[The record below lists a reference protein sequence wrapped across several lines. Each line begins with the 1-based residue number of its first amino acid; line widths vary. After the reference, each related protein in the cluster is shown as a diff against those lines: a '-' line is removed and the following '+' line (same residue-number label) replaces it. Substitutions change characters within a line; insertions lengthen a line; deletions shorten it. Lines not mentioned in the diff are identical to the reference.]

1 MDRNENKPNVENWK
15 LQSEKNKR
23 LISEYIEKINAA
35 VIERDKL
42 EKEEGISLTAELSLN
57 EKIVNVTNEK
67 DLSETQYFN
76 TIQFIREDC
85 KVHDIGNNTPPESI
99 IQEVKRVRSLNTVK
113 AESNENKSKLL
124 AVFLNML
131 KSAEQYNGQQKIKK
145 KIGDLEKQISRTEKR
160 MVDVD
165 KEAERLKDYLVEFV
179 SSYFQLDLINKLY
192 NTIDPHPNY
201 KKVRFECD
209 FNQKKPRLLVIMES
223 IKDDNDKIVPNLY
236 LSTAQ
241 INILSFCIF
250 MAKAMFAKTDK
261 GKDLDCIFVDDPIQ
275 ALDDI
280 NILSMIDLLRNVAFT
295 LNKQI
300 VITTHD
306 LNFFNLLQKKM
317 PQDKFNACYLQLKE
331 RGKFKKGH

>member
-1 MDRNENKPNVENWK
+1 M
-15 LQSEKNKR
+15 
-23 LISEYIEKINAA
+23 
-35 VIERDKL
+35 
-42 EKEEGISLTAELSLN
+42 
-57 EKIVNVTNEK
+57 
-67 DLSETQYFN
+67 
-76 TIQFIREDC
+76 
-85 KVHDIGNNTPPESI
+85 
-99 IQEVKRVRSLNTVK
+99 
-113 AESNENKSKLL
+113 
-124 AVFLNML
+124 
-131 KSAEQYNGQQKIKK
+131 
-145 KIGDLEKQISRTEKR
+145 
-160 MVDVD
+160 
-165 KEAERLKDYLVEFV
+165 
-179 SSYFQLDLINKLY
+179 
-192 NTIDPHPNY
+192 
-201 KKVRFECD
+201 RFECD

-306 LNFFNLLQKKM
+306 LNFFNLLQQKM